1 MCFNKNRRGVKDMMN
16 LPYFLYMAEA
26 EGVTEVVN
34 TRQARLNA
42 IIRDY
47 IALAEQGININDMEV
62 QNYLAQKYDLEDL
75 TAAEKHEIARAVMN
89 QL

>member
-1 MCFNKNRRGVKDMMN
+1 MN
-16 LPYFLYMAEA
+16 LPYFLYMAEQ

-34 TRQARLNA
+34 TRQARLNG
-42 IIRDY
+42 IVQDY
-47 IALAEQGININDMEV
+47 IALASQGININDPEV

>member
-1 MCFNKNRRGVKDMMN
+1 MLQMMN
-16 LPYFLYMAEA
+16 LPYFLYIAEK
-26 EGVTEVVN
+26 EGITEVVN

-47 IALAEQGININDMEV
+47 IALAEQGININNMEV
-62 QNYLAQKYDLEDL
+62 QNYLNQKYDLEDL

>member
-1 MCFNKNRRGVKDMMN
+1 MN

-34 TRQARLNA
+34 TRQARLNG

-47 IALAEQGININDMEV
+47 VALANQGININDSEV
-62 QNYLAQKYDLEDL
+62 QDYLNQKYDLEDL
-75 TAAEKHEIARAVMN
+75 TAAEKHEIAPKVM
-89 QL
+89 QLF

>member
-1 MCFNKNRRGVKDMMN
+1 MMN
-16 LPYFLYMAEA
+16 IPYFLYMAEA

-42 IIRDY
+42 VIRDY
-47 IALAEQGININDMEV
+47 IALAQQGININNMEV
-62 QNYLAQKYDLEDL
+62 QNYLNQKYDLEDL
-75 TAAEKHEIARAVMN
+75 TAAEQHEIARAVMN

>member
-1 MCFNKNRRGVKDMMN
+1 MMN

-62 QNYLAQKYDLEDL
+62 QNYLAQKYDLDDL

>member
-1 MCFNKNRRGVKDMMN
+1 MMN
-16 LPYFLYMAEA
+16 LPYFLYMAET
-26 EGVTEVVN
+26 EGMTGVVN

-47 IALAEQGININDMEV
+47 VALAEQGININDMEV
-62 QNYLAQKYDLEDL
+62 QNYLNQKYDLEDL
-75 TAAEKHEIARAVMN
+75 TAAEKHEIARAVIN

>member
-1 MCFNKNRRGVKDMMN
+1 MN

-26 EGVTEVVN
+26 EGITEVVN
-34 TRQARLNA
+34 TRQARLNG
-42 IIRDY
+42 IIQDY
-47 IALAEQGININDMEV
+47 AALANQGININDPEV
-62 QNYLAQKYDLEDL
+62 QDYLNQKYDLEDL

>member
-1 MCFNKNRRGVKDMMN
+1 MMN
-16 LPYFLYMAEA
+16 IPYFLYMAEA

-47 IALAEQGININDMEV
+47 AALAGQGININDMEV
-62 QNYLAQKYDLEDL
+62 QNYLNQKYDLEDL

>member
-1 MCFNKNRRGVKDMMN
+1 MN

-47 IALAEQGININDMEV
+47 AALANQSININDPEV
-62 QNYLAQKYDLEDL
+62 QDYLNQKYDLEDL
-75 TAAEKHEIARAVMN
+75 TAAEKHEIATKVM
-89 QL
+89 QLF

>member
-1 MCFNKNRRGVKDMMN
+1 MMN
-16 LPYFLYMAEA
+16 IPYFLYMAET

-62 QNYLAQKYDLEDL
+62 QNYLNQKYGLEDL
-75 TAAEKHEIARAVMN
+75 TAAEKHEIAKTVMN